1 MQIASYS
8 GVTIPLNYQGGVVK
22 NFDEE
27 IQQDLTFQVGGEQFS
42 MRYVRPEVLA
52 SWEDEDIEAKSDEL
66 LKRQDIRI
74 KEFLGDEAQRERW
87 DKLREREE
95 NAVPMVQ
102 VNEILRWMVEVQTS
116 RPTTPPSPSVP
127 GRGRT
132 ARTSGDA

>member
-1 MQIASYS
+1 M
-8 GVTIPLNYQGGVVK
+8 K
-22 NFDEE
+22 NFDTEVLVE
-27 IQQDLTFQVGGEQFS
+27 DLSFQVGGETFT

-52 SWEDEDIEAKSDEL
+52 AWEDEDIETKSEDL
-66 LKRQDIRI
+66 LKKQDERI
-74 KEFLGDEAQRERW
+74 KQFLGDEEQGVKW
-87 DKLREREE
+87 DKLRTRED

-132 ARTSGDA
+132 ARSSGAE